1 MQRFRLRLFVSNRA
15 SRIKRLSSQRERL
28 RLKLSWS
35 PDSRPA
41 RQSSLF
47 ALVVLL
53 MLFGIIIGWG
63 GKNVFS
69 SSSLIDYI
77 PRSDI
82 AFTPGT
88 DHPSMHTR
96 IHDTADQISTN
107 FDSSSGRLSRI
118 IASDSTQLTKQ
129 SLTPT
134 ITVTVDPAA
143 LSAHMITGS
152 RLQIPKLSIDAPIE
166 TVGMRQNGHMDVP
179 LLNVSDGVGLYQN
192 GIQPGQIGSAIV
204 DGYGIRQDGSPAVFK
219 RLGELHPGDRILV
232 VNQDGSEQ
240 RFHVVTLQRYKL
252 DQVPVAHIFEDMSGA
267 YLNLITCDG
276 DWMSP
281 AQQTKEPLIVYAALD

>member
-1 MQRFRLRLFVSNRA
+1 MQRFRLRRFVSNRA
-15 SRIKRLSSQRERL
+15 SRAQRLSSRHEKL
-28 RLKLSWS
+28 HLKLSWS
-35 PDSRPA
+35 PDTQPA

-63 GKNVFS
+63 GKNVFG

-77 PRSDI
+77 PRSNI
-82 AFTPGT
+82 VFTPEAY
-88 DHPSMHTR
+88 HPTMHTK
-96 IHDTADQISTN
+96 IHNTADQISTN
-107 FDSSSGRLSRI
+107 FDPSSGRLSRI
-118 IASDSTQLTKQ
+118 VSSDSKQLTKQ

-134 ITVTVDPAA
+134 ITATVDPAA
-143 LSAHMITGS
+143 LSEHMITGS
-152 RLQIPKLSIDAPIE
+152 RLQIPKLNIDAPIE
-166 TVGMRQNGHMDVP
+166 TVDMRQNGHMDVP
-179 LLNVSDGVGLYQN
+179 LLHMSDGVGLYQN
-192 GIQPGQIGSAIV
+192 GILPGQIGSAIV
-204 DGYGIRQDGSPAVFK
+204 DGYGIRPDGSPAVFK

-240 RFHVVTLQRYKL
+240 RFHVVTLQKYKL

-281 AQQTKEPLIVYAALD
+281 PQQTKEPLIVYAALD